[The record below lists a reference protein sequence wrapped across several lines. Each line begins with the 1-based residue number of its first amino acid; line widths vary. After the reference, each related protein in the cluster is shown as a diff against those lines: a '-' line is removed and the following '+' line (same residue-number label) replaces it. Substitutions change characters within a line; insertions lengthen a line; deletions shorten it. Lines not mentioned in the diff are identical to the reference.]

1 MKSRKIIKS
10 QIIIWI
16 CWCLKDL
23 TDVCFVCGREKG
35 KGVGGCWKLFIP
47 RHSFYHFHFCFFFV
61 FVAAPFFTIV
71 IHFLNKSEDQLPT
84 ISVFVFVA
92 APFFTIVIHF
102 LNKLG
107 GPMPT
112 ISVEPRSYNFRLDSF
127 SIERFW
133 SLKVSCKFKRILS
146 KSPLTVGG
154 MVRVID
160 TTTCQRVLEKPQFWE
175 VNFSRR
181 QTFWNTSERGF
192 SSWTAFTFYWKTSR
206 ILSSR
211 GQIQNAQKWAC
222 L

>member
-1 MKSRKIIKS
+1 MFKRFNRCLFCLWKREGKRSGRLLKAFYS
-10 QIIIWI
+10 QAFI
-16 CWCLKDL
+16 LSFSFL
-23 TDVCFVCGREKG
+23 FFFCFCR
-35 KGVGGCWKLFIP
+35 CSFLYNC
-47 RHSFYHFHFCFFFV
+47 HSFSQQAWGQLPTISVFAFV
-61 FVAAPFFTIV
+61 FVVAPFFTIV
-71 IHFLNKSEDQLPT
+71 IN
-84 ISVFVFVA
+84 
-92 APFFTIVIHF
+92 F

-112 ISVEPRSYNFRLDSF
+112 ISVEPRSCNFRLDSF

-206 ILSSR
+206 ILSSH
-211 GQIQNAQKWAC
+211 GQIQNAQKWTC